1 MSDLTVILDRKE
13 LIVRMESKSIRVDRP
28 GGHPER
34 IPLRMVARVIL
45 IGNPMV
51 SCDVWRALADQ
62 NIPAVLLP
70 SRGGGVSAHMGAG
83 LSATITTRISQ
94 HLAAQDDKRSLS
106 IGQWLLDKKLVAQER
121 VVRKLKNGN
130 SELESICA
138 QIKSCREGLQKA
150 EGQNSLMGCE
160 GAAARA
166 YFTALA
172 KILPE
177 KWNFH
182 GRNRRPPRDPV
193 NALLSLSYV
202 MTGAEVRRAILQ
214 KGLDPALGFLHA
226 PQSGRESLV
235 LDILEPLRPEV
246 DWFVLQLFDSSL
258 NLKHFTTNEQDGCLL
273 NKKGRNI
280 FFRAWA
286 KWQEPGEEDK
296 KRLKSMAEN
305 FVRDLIAFFP
315 QSNFPA
321 MNSG

>member
-1 MSDLTVILDRKE
+1 MSDLTVILDRRE
-13 LIVRMESKSIRVDRP
+13 LVVRMESKSIRVDSP

-34 IPLRMVARVIL
+34 IPLEMIGRLIL

-51 SCDVWRALADQ
+51 SCDVWRALAEQ

-83 LSATITTRISQ
+83 LSATITTRIAQ
-94 HLAAQDDKRSLS
+94 HMAAHDDKCSLS
-106 IGQWLLDKKLVAQER
+106 IAQWLLDKKLAAQEG
-121 VVRKLKNGN
+121 VVKKLKNGK
-130 SELESICA
+130 SELESICT
-138 QIKSCREGLQKA
+138 QIRNCRKGLQKA
-150 EGQNSLMGCE
+150 DSQNSLMGHE
-160 GAAARA
+160 GAAASA
-166 YFTALA
+166 YFTAFA

-202 MTGAEVRRAILQ
+202 MTGGEVRRAILQ
-214 KGLDPALGFLHA
+214 KGLDPALGFLHV

-235 LDILEPLRPEV
+235 LDILEPLRPVV
-246 DWFVLQLFDSSL
+246 DWFVFQLLDSSL
-258 NLKHFTTNEQDGCLL
+258 NLKHFTTNDQDGCLL
-273 NKKGRNI
+273 NKKGRNV

-286 KWQEPGEEDK
+286 KWQEPGGEDEK
-296 KRLKSMAEN
+296 NIRSMAEN

-315 QSNFPA
+315 DPDFHHS
-321 MNSG
+321 

>member
-13 LIVRMESKSIRVDRP
+13 LVVRMESKSIRVDRP
-28 GGHPER
+28 DGHFER
-34 IPLRMVARVIL
+34 IPLGMVARVIL
-45 IGNPMV
+45 VGSPMV

-83 LSATITTRISQ
+83 LFATITTRIAQ
-94 HLAAQDDKRSLS
+94 HLAAHDDKYSLS
-106 IGQWLLDKKLVAQER
+106 IGQWLLDKKLAAQEG

-130 SELESICA
+130 SELESICT
-138 QIKSCREGLQKA
+138 QIKSCRKGLRKA
-150 EGQNSLMGCE
+150 DSRNSLMGHE
-160 GAAARA
+160 GAAASA

-202 MTGAEVRRAILQ
+202 ISQGEVRRFILQ
-214 KGLDPALGFLHA
+214 RGLDPALGFLHA
-226 PQSGRESLV
+226 SQSGRESLA

-246 DWFVLQLFDSSL
+246 DWFVLHLLDSSL
-258 NLKHFTTNEQDGCLL
+258 NLKHFTTNDQDGCLL
-273 NKKGRNI
+273 NKKGRNV
-280 FFRAWA
+280 FFKAWA
-286 KWQEPGEEDK
+286 KWQEPDGEN
-296 KRLKSMAEN
+296 KRTQKSMAEN

-315 QSNFPA
+315 QLDTI
-321 MNSG
+321 

>member
-1 MSDLTVILDRKE
+1 VSDLTVILDRKE
-13 LIVRMESKSIRVDRP
+13 LVVRMESKSIRVDRP
-28 GGHPER
+28 DGHFER
-34 IPLRMVARVIL
+34 IPLGMVARVIL
-45 IGNPMV
+45 VGSPMV

-83 LSATITTRISQ
+83 LFATITTRIAQ
-94 HLAAQDDKRSLS
+94 HLAAHDDKYSLS
-106 IGQWLLDKKLVAQER
+106 IGQWLLDKKLAAQEG

-130 SELESICA
+130 SELESICT
-138 QIKSCREGLQKA
+138 QIKSCRKGLRKA
-150 EGQNSLMGCE
+150 DSRNSLMGHE
-160 GAAARA
+160 GAAASA

-202 MTGAEVRRAILQ
+202 ISQGEVRRFILQ
-214 KGLDPALGFLHA
+214 RGLDPALGFLHA
-226 PQSGRESLV
+226 SQSGRESLA

-246 DWFVLQLFDSSL
+246 DWFVLHLLDSSL
-258 NLKHFTTNEQDGCLL
+258 NLKHFTTNDQDGCLL
-273 NKKGRNI
+273 NKKGRNV
-280 FFRAWA
+280 FFKAWA
-286 KWQEPGEEDK
+286 KWQEPDGEN
-296 KRLKSMAEN
+296 KRTQKSMAEN

-315 QSNFPA
+315 QLDTI
-321 MNSG
+321 